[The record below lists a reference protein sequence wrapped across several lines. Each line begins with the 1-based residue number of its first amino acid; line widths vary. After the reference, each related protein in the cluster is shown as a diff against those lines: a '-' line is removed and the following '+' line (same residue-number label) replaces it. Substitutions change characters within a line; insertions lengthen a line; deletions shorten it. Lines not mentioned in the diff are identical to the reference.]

1 MLEVRPIIRAL
12 CTMLEPIMPAAPT
25 ITSFSLVKKAIFFGI
40 YVSEMNVHSVE
51 CVFCAVTQS
60 KGSHSLFN
68 SPHGKALF
76 FASMEKKS
84 TTFFC
89 FLPRGFAG
97 VHEFE

>member
-1 MLEVRPIIRAL
+1 
-12 CTMLEPIMPAAPT
+12 MPAAPT

-76 FASMEKKS
+76 SHRWRKVHN
-84 TTFFC
+84 FFL